1 MLLVVED
8 KLLFIKTAGVA
19 GRFTKY
25 LNHAS
30 SAQPKRATKI
40 GSISL
45 EASVWK
51 DWRSFTRMLLQYA
64 LDSGAVGGR
73 RLWQENDSGGSFL
86 IKS

>member
-1 MLLVVED
+1 MSLVVEVED
-8 KLLFIKTAGVA
+8 KLPFKTVGVA

-45 EASVWK
+45 EGLAQFFANAPTVPC
-51 DWRSFTRMLLQYA
+51 F
-64 LDSGAVGGR
+64 
-73 RLWQENDSGGSFL
+73 
-86 IKS
+86 

>member
-1 MLLVVED
+1 MSLVVED
-8 KLLFIKTAGVA
+8 KVLFKTAAGVA

-45 EASVWK
+45 EGLAQ
-51 DWRSFTRMLLQYA
+51 FYA
-64 LDSGAVGGR
+64 NAPTVPC
-73 RLWQENDSGGSFL
+73 F
-86 IKS
+86 

>member
-1 MLLVVED
+1 MSLVVED
-8 KLLFIKTAGVA
+8 KLLKTAGVA

-45 EASVWK
+45 EGLAQ
-51 DWRSFTRMLLQYA
+51 FYA
-64 LDSGAVGGR
+64 NAPTVPC
-73 RLWQENDSGGSFL
+73 F
-86 IKS
+86 